1 MSHATRI
8 NRILAVALLASTSLL
23 TIAPVA
29 EAGRHKGGHRHAGS
43 NASCRVVHQVPS
55 RQVVVY
61 RSSPAPVL
69 AGILGGF
76 IVGAAYARSTPVV
89 HTVAYAPAPP
99 RYRYWDPYCDTWQVS
114 LADCREHAYHHQHPQ
129 IVKVYDYDGG
139 PCVRTMQWSAGAWYN
154 I

>member
-29 EAGRHKGGHRHAGS
+29 EAGRYKNGHRHA
-43 NASCRVVHQVPS
+43 ASQASYRVDQCGPS
-55 RQVVVY
+55 GGVVVY
-61 RSSPAPVL
+61 RSNPAPIL

-89 HTVAYAPAPP
+89 QTVAYAPAPP
-99 RYRYWDPYCDTWQVS
+99 RYRYWDPYCDTWFVS
-114 LADCREHAYHHQHPQ
+114 LSECREDSYHHGHPH
-129 IVKVYDYDGG
+129 IVKVYDHDGDR
-139 PCVRTMQWSAGAWYN
+139 CLRTMQWSAGAWYD

>member
-8 NRILAVALLASTSLL
+8 HRILAVALLASTSLL

-29 EAGRHKGGHRHAGS
+29 EAGRYKHGNRHAVS
-43 NASCRVVHQVPS
+43 QASYRADQCGPS
-55 RQVVVY
+55 GGVVVY
-61 RSSPAPVL
+61 HSSAAPVL
-69 AGILGGF
+69 ARIIGGF

-89 HTVAYAPAPP
+89 QTVAYAPAPP
-99 RYRYWDPYCDTWQVS
+99 SYRYWDPYCDTWYSS
-114 LADCREHAYHHQHPQ
+114 LSDCREDACHHGHPQ

-139 PCVRTMQWSAGAWYN
+139 RCVRTMQWSAGAWYN